1 MEDKLAFVQT
11 LANALANQL
20 ASNGLTAQVS
30 CEPVPGTRMYR
41 FCVVSDG
48 FAEMMNSERQ
58 SLVWRIANQAL
69 LPTDALKISMLLK
82 LTHDEMGESQPSAEA
97 V

>member
-58 SLVWRIANQAL
+58 SLVWRIAESGSFADRCAQNQHA
-69 LPTDALKISMLLK
+69 S
-82 LTHDEMGESQPSAEA
+82 EA
-97 V
+97 HS